1 LLLGAGKPCGLSER
15 IHYAAHLRAEELLKL
30 RVLRKRHLLYRIEPL
45 LLGVCHPSNLRERI
59 HHAAQLRAQERLRL
73 RVLREGVLY
82 EELLPGGCESVRA
95 AKRLLR
101 YLAEAELLEPRELR
115 ERVHAR
121 AAGEH
126 LQRERVLAYLPGRL
140 LDALKALHFT
150 ACQRRDERPLELR
163 RAARQLPTQG
173 GGQRAT
179 QARKFVRRRV
189 DHARRRSLFA
199 EQRPLQSAHL
209 DPRRLTAVNLHTVP
223 SDRSNSYTSP
233 RATARPSASTSQ
245 RKPLG
250 RW

>member
-1 LLLGAGKPCGLSER
+1 G
-15 IHYAAHLRAEELLKL
+15 
-30 RVLRKRHLLYRIEPL
+30 
-45 LLGVCHPSNLRERI
+45 
-59 HHAAQLRAQERLRL
+59 Q
-73 RVLREGVLY
+73 
-82 EELLPGGCESVRA
+82 
-95 AKRLLR
+95 
-101 YLAEAELLEPRELR
+101 
-115 ERVHAR
+115 
-121 AAGEH
+121 
-126 LQRERVLAYLPGRL
+126 VLADSAGRL
-140 LDALKALHFT
+140 LHAAKPAALP
-150 ACQRRDERPLELR
+150 ACQRRDELPLELR
-163 RAARQLPTQG
+163 RAARQLPAQG